1 MARMKT
7 LRPRQAPTKTTIP
20 EHRVRVQ
27 DCVEGMAELEAASV
41 DICITSPPYNIRT
54 NYKTYMDAMEQEEYL
69 AWCVKWVRAVRRVLK
84 DDGSF
89 FLNLGNAPSNPT
101 IPHELLHKII
111 EDGQFKLQ
119 NTIHWI
125 KAITVVNDKGEELS
139 KGHFKPVPGNR
150 FLNDCH
156 EHIFHLTP
164 KGNTPLDRRAIGVK
178 YKHKS
183 NIKRWQ
189 HANGNDLRC
198 RGNTWFIPYRTIH
211 NRDEDRP
218 HPATFPPELPERC
231 IKLHG
236 ARNDVIVMDCFLGSG
251 TTWIAAIKCKV
262 GKFIGFDIDRE
273 YVQMARRRVAELLSE
288 NNSRPIESARRL
300 VKTAAGT

>member
-1 MARMKT
+1 MPRTPKT
-7 LRPRQAPTKTTIP
+7 VAKKPAIRRIP
-20 EHRVRVQ
+20 ENHVRTI
-27 DCVEGMAELEAASV
+27 DCVKGMASLDPATV
-41 DICITSPPYNIRT
+41 DVCITSPPYNIGT
-54 NYKTYMDAMEQEEYL
+54 AYNEYMDRREQTEYL
-69 AWCVKWVRAVRRVLK
+69 DWCLKWVRGVRKVLK
-84 DDGSF
+84 EKGSF

-101 IPHELLHKII
+101 IPHELLYKII

-125 KAITVVNDKGEELS
+125 KAITILLDKGEEFS
-139 KGHFKPVPGNR
+139 KGHFKPVPGER

-164 KGNTPLDRRAIGVK
+164 TGNTPLHRRAIGVK

-198 RGNTWFIPYRTIH
+198 RGNTWFIPYKTIH
-211 NRDEDRP
+211 SRTADRP

-236 ARNDVIVMDCFLGSG
+236 ASPKLVVMDCFLGIG
-251 TTWIAAIKCKV
+251 NTWIAAINCGV
-262 GKFIGFDIDRE
+262 GKFIGFDIDKQ
-273 YVQMARRRVAELLSE
+273 YVDASRQRAAEIS
-288 NNSRPIESARRL
+288 N
-300 VKTAAGT
+300 